1 MIKII
6 VRMLFLALFSIKWYN
21 LLYKTDRGGANM
33 EAVAYSNFRQ
43 NLKHYMKQVNDDA
56 EPLIVTSKNIGD
68 TVVVLSKRDYDSMQE
83 TFRIMSNNYLMN
95 KIKRGDEQF
104 KAANFQTHELLEV
117 ADD

>member
-1 MIKII
+1 
-6 VRMLFLALFSIKWYN
+6 
-21 LLYKTDRGGANM
+21 M

-43 NLKHYMKQVNDDA
+43 NLKYYMKQVNDDA
-56 EPLIVTSKNIGD
+56 EPLIVTSKNIDD

-83 TFRIMSNNYLMN
+83 TFRIMSNNYLMS

-117 ADD
+117 DDD